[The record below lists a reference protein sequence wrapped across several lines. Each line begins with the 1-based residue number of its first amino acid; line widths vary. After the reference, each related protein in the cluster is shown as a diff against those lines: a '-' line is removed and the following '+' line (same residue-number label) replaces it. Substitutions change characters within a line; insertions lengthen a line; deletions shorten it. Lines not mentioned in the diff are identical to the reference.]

1 MKNPFKF
8 KDPFDEEVEE
18 PIKRDPW
25 QAPIKD
31 IEEVRAL
38 SRSVWY
44 KYGHHVKRILFG
56 AVGLSVIVLVISII
70 VMNPFRAFGL
80 FILFLV
86 GMLIYGIGSAIEAS
100 IK

>member
-8 KDPFDEEVEE
+8 KDPFDDEVEE
-18 PIKRDPW
+18 PVERDPW
-25 QAPIKD
+25 KAPIKD
-31 IEEVRAL
+31 IEEIQSL
-38 SRSVWY
+38 FGSLWDD
-44 KYGHHVKRILFG
+44 YGHHVKRILFG
-56 AVGLSVIVLVISII
+56 AVGLSVIILVISII

-86 GMLIYGIGSAIEAS
+86 GMLIYGIGSAIESS